1 MSLGLMSRTWK
12 WEHVI
17 GREQTEKK
25 KKKKC
30 TKGMV
35 LRNRKNEEKI

>member
-1 MSLGLMSRTWK
+1 MSRTWK
-12 WEHVI
+12 WAHVI

-25 KKKKC
+25 KC

-35 LRNRKNEEKI
+35 FRNRKNEEKI